1 MPLPFLLLI
10 RIALVQHNKPDYPGI
25 LTLFVTLAA
34 LGLVVVWLW
43 HLGRDV
49 GRSNGLARRLG
60 GGLLLLLAAAVL
72 LVLLAL
78 IYWAAP
84 TLLALL

>member
-1 MPLPFLLLI
+1 MPLPFFLLL

-25 LTLFVTLAA
+25 LTLILTLAA
-34 LGLVVVWLW
+34 LGLAGVWLG
-43 HLGRDV
+43 HLGRDL
-49 GRSNGLARRLG
+49 GRSQNLATRLG
-60 GGLLLLLAAAVL
+60 GGLLLLLAGAVL
-72 LVLLAL
+72 LSLLAL